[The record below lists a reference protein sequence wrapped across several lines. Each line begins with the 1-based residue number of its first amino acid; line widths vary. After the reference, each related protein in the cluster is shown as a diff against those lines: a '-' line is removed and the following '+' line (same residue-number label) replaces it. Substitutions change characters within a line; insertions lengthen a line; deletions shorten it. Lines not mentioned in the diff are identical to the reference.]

1 MLYYLHELSGHFSAL
16 RLFESQTFRVAGACM
31 VAFLFCLAF
40 GNWVILKLV
49 ALKVGQPIR
58 QAGEVHKLAE
68 LHGGKGGTPTMGGVL
83 LVGAVI
89 VSTLLWAKLDNPMI
103 WAALFVGTGM
113 AVLGFVD
120 DYLKV
125 TKKTSEGLNGK
136 GKLLGQ
142 LVIAVVAIHFLSVH
156 PETAKHMKQLYIPFF
171 KQAVV
176 NDMGWFSYVFMA
188 TVIVG
193 SSNAVNLTDGLDGLA
208 TGCMIS
214 SAMAY
219 ALFTYITGHAVAAN
233 YLLVPHLELVGE
245 LTVICAAMVGAGLG
259 FMWFNCHPAQVFMG
273 DTGSLAIG
281 GLLAMVAICAKQEI
295 LLVIVGG
302 VFVLEAVSVILQV
315 LSFKLTGKRIFR
327 MAPIHHHFEL
337 LGWKES
343 KVITRFWIVSIMFAL
358 LGMMTLK
365 IR

>member
-1 MLYYLHELSGHFSAL
+1 MLYYLHEWSEHFSAL

-31 VAFLFCLAF
+31 LAFLLCLLL
-40 GNWVILKLV
+40 GNRVILKLIS
-49 ALKVGQPIR
+49 LKAGQPIR
-58 QAGEVHKLAE
+58 QASEVHKLAE

-83 LVGAVI
+83 LIGSVI
-89 VSTLLWAKLDNPMI
+89 VSTLLWARLDNPMI
-103 WAALFVGTGM
+103 WAVLFVGAALG
-113 AVLGFVD
+113 VLGFVD

-125 TKKTSEGLNGK
+125 TKKTSAGVPGK
-136 GKLLGQ
+136 VKLLVQ
-142 LVIAVVAIHFLSVH
+142 FLVAVAAIHFLSVH
-156 PETAKHMKQLYIPFF
+156 PETAEHMKQLYVPFF
-171 KQAVV
+171 KEPVI
-176 NDMGWFSYVFMA
+176 NDMGWFAYVFMA
-188 TVIVG
+188 VVIIG

-208 TGCMIS
+208 TGCMLS

-219 ALFTYITGHAVAAN
+219 ALFTYVTGHAVAAN
-233 YLLVPHLELVGE
+233 YLLLPHQALVGE
-245 LTVICAAMVGAGLG
+245 LTIICAAMVGAGLG

-281 GLLAMVAICAKQEI
+281 GLLAMIAICAKQEV
-295 LLVIVGG
+295 LLVVVGG

-337 LGWKES
+337 MGWKES
-343 KVITRFWIVSIMFAL
+343 KVIARFWIISIMFAL
-358 LGMMTLK
+358 LGLMTLK

>member
-1 MLYYLHELSGHFSAL
+1 MFYYLHELSDYFSAL
-16 RLFESQTFRVAGACM
+16 RLFESQTFRVAGACIS
-31 VAFLFCLAF
+31 AFLLCLLL
-40 GNWVILKLV
+40 GERVILKLIS
-49 ALKVGQPIR
+49 LKAGQPIR
-58 QAGEVHKLAE
+58 QASEVHKLAE

-83 LVGAVI
+83 LIGAVI
-89 VSTLLWAKLDNPMI
+89 VSTLLWARLDNPMV
-103 WAALFVGTGM
+103 WAVLFVGAGM

-125 TKKTSEGLNGK
+125 TKKTSAGVSGK
-136 GKLLGQ
+136 VKLIAQLG
-142 LVIAVVAIHFLSVH
+142 IAVVAIYFLSVH
-156 PETAKHMKQLYIPFF
+156 PETAAHMKQLYVPFF
-171 KQAVV
+171 KEPVI
-176 NDMGWFSYVFMA
+176 NDMGWFAYVFLA
-188 TVIVG
+188 VVIVG
-193 SSNAVNLTDGLDGLA
+193 CSNAVNLTDGLDGLA

-219 ALFTYITGHAVAAN
+219 ALFTYVTGHVVAAN
-233 YLLVPHLELVGE
+233 YLLIPYLAHVGE

-281 GLLAMVAICAKQEI
+281 GLLAMIAICAKQEV
-295 LLVIVGG
+295 LLVVVGG

-315 LSFKLTGKRIFR
+315 LSFKLTGKRIFK

-337 LGWKES
+337 MGWKES
-343 KVITRFWIVSIMFAL
+343 KVITRFWIVSIMFAM
-358 LGMMTLK
+358 LGLMTLK

>member
-1 MLYYLHELSGHFSAL
+1 MLYHLHELSEHFSAL
-16 RLFESQTFRVAGACM
+16 RLFEYQTFRIAGATM
-31 VAFLFCLAF
+31 VAFLLCLLL
-40 GNWVILKLV
+40 GERVILKLIS
-49 ALKVGQPIR
+49 LKVGQPIR
-58 QAGEVHKLAE
+58 QASEVHKLAE

-83 LVGAVI
+83 LIGAVI
-89 VSTLLWAKLDNPMI
+89 VSTLLWARLDNPMI
-103 WAALFVGTGM
+103 WATLFVGAGM
-113 AVLGFVD
+113 AALGFVD

-125 TKKTSEGLNGK
+125 TKKTSAGVNGK
-136 GKLLGQ
+136 AKLLTQ
-142 LVIAVVAIHFLSVH
+142 LGIALVAIHFMSAH
-156 PETAKHMKQLYIPFF
+156 PDTSEHLKKLYLPFL
-171 KQAVV
+171 KEPVME
-176 NDMGWFSYVFMA
+176 DMGWLAYVFLSL
-188 TVIVG
+188 VIVG

-233 YLLVPHLELVGE
+233 YLLVPHLQHVGE
-245 LTVICAAMVGAGLG
+245 VSVICAAMVGAGLG

-302 VFVLEAVSVILQV
+302 VFVMEAASVILQV
-315 LSFKLTGKRIFR
+315 MSFKLTGKRIFR

-337 LGWKES
+337 KGWKES
-343 KVITRFWIVSIMFAL
+343 KVITRFWIISIMFAL